1 MTTTLEIVLENSTV
15 ELTCEQNTAIELGLA
30 DIGPT
35 GPQGIQ
41 GAIGPTGPQGV
52 QGEVGPTG
60 PNQIGGYP
68 ISLVGAPANYDALM
82 FSSGLAAWTNIP
94 QTEIADGGNF

>member
-1 MTTTLEIVLENSTV
+1 MGRMNVQVTDNQNVTVSVTPVPRTEITINR
-15 ELTCEQNTAIELGLA
+15 GM
-30 DIGPT
+30 
-35 GPQGIQ
+35 
-41 GAIGPTGPQGV
+41 
-52 QGEVGPTG
+52 VGPAG

>member
-1 MTTTLEIVLENSTV
+1 MGRMNVQVTDNQNVTVSVTPVPRTEITINR
-15 ELTCEQNTAIELGLA
+15 GM
-30 DIGPT
+30 
-35 GPQGIQ
+35 
-41 GAIGPTGPQGV
+41 
-52 QGEVGPTG
+52 VGPAG

-68 ISLVGAPANYDALM
+68 ISLDGSPANYDALM

>member
-1 MTTTLEIVLENSTV
+1 MGRMNVQVTDNQNVTVSVTPVPRTEITINR
-15 ELTCEQNTAIELGLA
+15 GM
-30 DIGPT
+30 
-35 GPQGIQ
+35 
-41 GAIGPTGPQGV
+41 
-52 QGEVGPTG
+52 VGPAG

-68 ISLVGAPANYDALM
+68 ISLNGSPANYDALM

>member
-1 MTTTLEIVLENSTV
+1 MSRMNVQVTDNQNVTVSVTPVPRTEITINR
-15 ELTCEQNTAIELGLA
+15 GM
-30 DIGPT
+30 
-35 GPQGIQ
+35 
-41 GAIGPTGPQGV
+41 
-52 QGEVGPTG
+52 VGPAG

-68 ISLVGAPANYDALM
+68 ISLNGAPANYDALM